1 MRLNPMRLI
10 ELTTAALALAL
21 LVAPLHAREV
31 APIQATTVPASGVI
45 GMEEAYLSPDFWI
58 KRLAH
63 PDRVVLD
70 AAAIAAQNDKL
81 MRIDDSMH
89 DLRAVPATL
98 GREQVA
104 GWIEDLS
111 SRPDGPLFD
120 VDGKPVSPATL
131 DAIVANLALDAIPEQ
146 QPTRY
151 GMVVRR
157 AALRTFPTALR
168 VFSEQGDTDIDRF
181 QESAL
186 FPGTPVVVA
195 HQSGDGD
202 WLFVVSPR
210 YAAWIEKRFVAEGTK
225 DAVLDH
231 VDKAPYRIVT
241 GAKVDTVFTREQPQ
255 LSELQLDM
263 GTRVPLASMPANVPV
278 NGQHPYTSH
287 VLELPIRDSDGKL
300 QFAPALLQKNTDTA
314 GDYLPLTKANIIRQ
328 AFKFLGERY
337 GWGHD
342 YNGRDCSGFVSDV
355 YRSMGVLM
363 PRNTSDQGVSPASN
377 RIHFDPSDGRDKR
390 MAAVAALQVGDMVYI
405 PGHVMM
411 VIGRIGDVPYMIHDT
426 NGGSYLGADG
436 QLHSMHLNAVSVT
449 PLTPLQFNATQ
460 TYIDRITNIV
470 RIRH

>member
-1 MRLNPMRLI
+1 MRMI
-10 ELTTAALALAL
+10 QLTTAAFALAL
-21 LVAPLHAREV
+21 LAAPLHARE
-31 APIQATTVPASGVI
+31 AASIPATTVPASGVV

-63 PDRVVLD
+63 ADRVVLD
-70 AAAIAAQNDKL
+70 SAAVAAQNDKL
-81 MRIDDSMH
+81 MRFDDSMH
-89 DLRAVPATL
+89 DLGALPATL
-98 GREQVA
+98 GRDQVA
-104 GWIEDLS
+104 GWIKDRS
-111 SRPDGPLFD
+111 RRPDGPLFD
-120 VDGKPVSPATL
+120 VDGKPVPSATL

-151 GMVVRR
+151 GLVVRR

-168 VFSEQGDTDIDRF
+168 VFSEQGNTDIDRF

-195 HQSGDGD
+195 HRSRDGG

-210 YAAWIEKRFVAEGTK
+210 YAAWIEKQFVAEGAK
-225 DAVLDH
+225 DAVLGY
-231 VDKAPYRIVT
+231 VVKAPYRIVT

-263 GTRVPLASMPANVPV
+263 GTRAPLATVPANAPV
-278 NGQHPYTSH
+278 NGQNPYTSH

-300 QFAPALLQKNTDTA
+300 QFAPALLQKNADTA

-363 PRNTSDQGVSPASN
+363 PRNTGDQAASPALH
-377 RIHFDPSDGRDKR
+377 RIGLDAADRHKR
-390 MAAVAALQVGDMVYI
+390 MQAVATLQVGDLVYT
-405 PGHVMM
+405 PGHVLL
-411 VIGRIGDVPYMIHDT
+411 VIGRIDGVPYVIHDI
-426 NGGSYLGADG
+426 NGGSYLGDDG
-436 QLHSMHLNAVSVT
+436 QLHPMHLNAVSVT
-449 PLTPLQFNATQ
+449 PLTPLMFDPAQS
-460 TYIDRITNIV
+460 YIDRITSIV
-470 RIRH
+470 RIRP